1 MHFPNIVSGAAT
13 FHAGLLASM
22 SKSFA
27 GEQERVGSDV
37 ALRPDGWRATA
48 VNMAAQNVN
57 AAYICAALSLN
68 RFELDALVRE
78 AGVSLNR
85 APLPQ
90 NKTNHT
96 WSFSDLARLTRQW
109 LAGTSIKNIA
119 SSLGRTVR
127 SVKSKRAALGL
138 PPRLLA
144 TWDETD
150 TNHLVAEWGRGT
162 AIRDI
167 AAALNRT
174 IRSVASKRRRM
185 GLPALPGAIPN
196 DPAIVLTWE
205 QASRLSPDER
215 CGRRWM
221 VKDSPS
227 NLVVGFKK
235 NRGARKTP
243 MVTGWTQ
250 EMENEL
256 AYRHFA
262 NQAPSAIAEAFLLS
276 ERTIVSRRSWLHLP
290 RRRKKELRA
299 DYDPALA
306 PLRIAE
312 FDYIQRECLGKKG
325 FFFWTS
331 RRNGQRISRR
341 HKQSEVMRGAV

>member
-1 MHFPNIVSGAAT
+1 MLAANLLNEVPALHFGIQQ
-13 FHAGLLASM
+13 L
-22 SKSFA
+22 FA
-27 GEQERVGSDV
+27 PRDECISEPAIPHDF
-37 ALRPDGWRATA
+37 LRPSQWRELG
-48 VNMAAQNVN
+48 VEMAGKGIN

-90 NKTNHT
+90 NTTNHS
-96 WSFSDLARLTRQW
+96 WCFGDLARLTRQW
-109 LAGTSIKNIA
+109 LAGSPIKNIA

-144 TWDETD
+144 SWKEADANYLAT
-150 TNHLVAEWGRGT
+150 EWSRGT
-162 AIRDI
+162 PIRHI
-167 AAALNRT
+167 AAALKRT
-174 IRSVASKRRRM
+174 VRSVSSKRRRM
-185 GLPALPGAIPN
+185 SLPALPGAIPT
-196 DPAIVLTWE
+196 DPSIVLTWE
-205 QASRLSPDER
+205 QASRLTPDER

-227 NLVVGFKK
+227 QLVIGFKK
-235 NRGARKTP
+235 NRGARKSP
-243 MVTGWTQ
+243 MVTAWTQ

-276 ERTIVSRRSWLHLP
+276 ERTIVSRSSWLHLP

-299 DYDPALA
+299 DYDPTIA
-306 PLRIAE
+306 PIRIAE
-312 FDYIQRECLGKKG
+312 LDYIQRECLGKTG
-325 FFFWTS
+325 FFFWTP
-331 RRNGQRISRR
+331 RRNGRRISRR
-341 HKQSEVMRGAV
+341 HKQSQIMRSAV